1 MRPSA
6 KFVISVIV
14 VAIVCLLL
22 SYAGIFQYIAMPS
35 SIQLLLQ
42 VIGIAII
49 VLGTSACGMYY
60 LNKSIDQS
68 NQA

>member
-1 MRPSA
+1 MKLSA
-6 KFVISVIV
+6 KFVITVIA
-14 VAIVCLLL
+14 VAVVCLLL
-22 SYAGIFQYIAMPS
+22 SYAGIFQYMAMPS

-42 VIGIAII
+42 VIGIATI
-49 VLGTSACGMYY
+49 VLGISCCGMYY